1 MSAGIKANN
10 DGSAAIQVGGTDYIT
25 ISSAGAVAIPVS
37 LTVGGVP
44 AGGNYIL
51 QNYTSPATWVKPL
64 GLKAIKVTVVGG
76 GGTGGSSTSG
86 PANSGQSGGGGGGG
100 GGAICYFNAP
110 AIPGSP
116 ITITAGAGTN
126 SFGPLISATGGGNGG
141 NGNVGVPGTAGAGGT
156 GTVPS
161 PAPSGAITLTGNP
174 GFAGG
179 PTQVNVIGANA
190 AWGGTSQLFN
200 TQRFQVYQPNTAG
213 APNSNIGTG
222 GDGAATKVQPTST
235 FTGGT
240 GGPGIVIIEEFY

>member
-1 MSAGIKANN
+1 MTAGIKANN
-10 DGSAAIQVGGTDYIT
+10 DGSGAIQVGGTDYIT

-37 LTVGGVP
+37 LPVGGVP

-51 QNYTSPATWVKPL
+51 QRYTSPTTWVKPL

-86 PANSGQSGGGGGGG
+86 PANAGQSGGGGGGG
-100 GGAICYFNAP
+100 GAAICYLDAP

-174 GFAGG
+174 GLAGG
-179 PTQVNVIGANA
+179 PTTVNAIGSNA
-190 AWGGTSQLFN
+190 AWGGPSQLFS
-200 TQRFQVYQPNTAG
+200 TQRFLAYSPNTAG
-213 APNSNIGTG
+213 VPNTNIGTG